1 VALGHLD
8 GAVSVVLLDFVHE
21 QESHVLVVDVE
32 DQVWSTAEDSLGQ
45 LNVHHLTNATAWSRM
60 LTRSLCHSIGQLE
73 STYILK
79 DIVSLAHIALVDQVQ
94 WVPLEVDI
102 FILSF
107 GLSIGMELLVLH
119 QINVE
124 VNSRLEALLLHPVA
138 AITVELNCII
148 ADAAQVLNDLR
159 ANQIG
164 LSRVGQQTY

>member
-1 VALGHLD
+1 
-8 GAVSVVLLDFVHE
+8 
-21 QESHVLVVDVE
+21 
-32 DQVWSTAEDSLGQ
+32 
-45 LNVHHLTNATAWSRM
+45 M